1 MGGLRLDANILY
13 ADNCFTNFT
22 HIAIVGKG
30 LTLST
35 PMNNEQ

>member
-1 MGGLRLDANILY
+1 MGGLTLDANTLY
-13 ADNCFTNFT
+13 ADNCFT